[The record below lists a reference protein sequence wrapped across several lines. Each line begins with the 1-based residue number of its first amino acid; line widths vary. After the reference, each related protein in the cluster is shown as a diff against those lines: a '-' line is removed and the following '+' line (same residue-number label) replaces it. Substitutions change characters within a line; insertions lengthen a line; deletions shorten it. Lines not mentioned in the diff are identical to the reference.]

1 MLMLNIML
9 HKISGLDTVIN
20 HDVKREHSKGRS
32 LLVYF
37 LVKPGSILDDAAF
50 MELLQLPQKYKP
62 NIQENGTGI
71 KIMLFEHC
79 ACYLSQMYFAA

>member
-50 MELLQLPQKYKP
+50 MELLQLPQKCKP
-62 NIQENGTGI
+62 NIQENGTG
-71 KIMLFEHC
+71 KNNAL
-79 ACYLSQMYFAA
+79 

>member
-1 MLMLNIML
+1 MLNIML
-9 HKISGLDTVIN
+9 HKISGLDTDIN

-32 LLVYF
+32 LLVF
-37 LVKPGSILDDAAF
+37 LVKPGSILGDAAF
-50 MELLQLPQKYKP
+50 MILLQLFQKCKT

-71 KIMLFEHC
+71 KMMLCEHC